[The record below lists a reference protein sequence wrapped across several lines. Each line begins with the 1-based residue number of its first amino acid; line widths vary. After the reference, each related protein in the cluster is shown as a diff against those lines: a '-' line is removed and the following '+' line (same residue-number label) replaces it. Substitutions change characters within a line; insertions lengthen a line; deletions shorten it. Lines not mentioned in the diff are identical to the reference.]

1 MQMEYIR
8 SNRKSETMQ
17 SLLRTSILLLL
28 CGAMTLADVIA
39 ARALPT
45 TTPAVTQTDADPGLH
60 AGEAGAEN
68 QEVELFPRYGCVR
81 IEHWGNRLL
90 AQWRRNRLYTS
101 PRVATSDAA
110 LVSACSPGSGRWNDG
125 RL

>member
-60 AGEAGAEN
+60 AGKRKKKKKSKKQ
-68 QEVELFPRYGCVR
+68 QEKKKAKWYNSKINTNLYVKGIFSFPSSV
-81 IEHWGNRLL
+81 N
-90 AQWRRNRLYTS
+90 
-101 PRVATSDAA
+101 
-110 LVSACSPGSGRWNDG
+110 
-125 RL
+125 